1 MFSVVEV
8 YEGWCSIPK
17 CFDINVLKTNH
28 RMQNHQ
34 SYHTNETKLI
44 SFPLSSAWSLHT
56 TQWHDVYEPFIE
68 FVFLTRQTH
77 TYIRIWIHLA
87 HSLSFHIPIS
97 QVIIITIIIETVAG
111 MYLPNVCNSYFVGKI
126 YLDKMVCYMQPKMW
140 YRSAHAIIIIF
151 ATHWNACV
159 CAPEPLN
166 RIQKSIRYCILLTKR
181 TKINNKNIHKYC
193 FRKWKM

>member
-1 MFSVVEV
+1 MIFT
-8 YEGWCSIPK
+8 YNPMARCLWAIHWIC
-17 CFDINVLKTNH
+17 
-28 RMQNHQ
+28 
-34 SYHTNETKLI
+34 I
-44 SFPLSSAWSLHT
+44 SNSADTHIYSHLNSFG
-56 TQWHDVYEPFIE
+56 PFAVIS
-68 FVFLTRQTH
+68 H
-77 TYIRIWIHLA
+77 
-87 HSLSFHIPIS
+87 IS

-111 MYLPNVCNSYFVGKI
+111 MYLPNVCNSFFVGKI

-140 YRSAHAIIIIF
+140 YRSTHAIIIIF

-159 CAPEPLN
+159 CAHEPLN